1 VPLPLAGLVSAAVAL
16 IAWRAGTL
24 TRSGAL
30 AAWSVGALVLQ
41 GTGWNGGAVL
51 AAFFISSNLVSRMGS
66 PALSS
71 NLDPKS
77 DRRDLWQVYANG
89 APAALAAV
97 AAPTDFDLRIWLVT
111 ASLAAAA
118 ADTWATSVGVRSSVL
133 PRLLWSGREVPPGT
147 SGGVTALGSVAGL
160 IGALI
165 VSGAGALASGRPS
178 LVPAGT
184 LIGFLGMTTD
194 SLVGGLLQGRFH
206 CPRCDQT
213 SEWRVHR
220 CGSATVRRAGLEWL
234 NNDGVNFLATAL
246 AAGAGFIAWRLL
258 D

>member
-1 VPLPLAGLVSAAVAL
+1 MPLALAALVSAGGAW

-30 AAWSVGALVLQ
+30 AAWSVGLLVLH

-51 AAFFISSNLVSRMGS
+51 AAFFISSNLVSRAGFQGL
-66 PALSS
+66 PAA
-71 NLDPKS
+71 LDPKS
-77 DRRDLWQVYANG
+77 DRRDLSQVYANG
-89 APAALAAV
+89 GPAAVV
-97 AAPTDFDLRIWLVT
+97 AAAPIDPDLRMWLVT

-118 ADTWATSVGVRSSVL
+118 ADTWATSVGARSRTA
-133 PRLLWSGREVPPGT
+133 PRLLWSGQTVAPGT
-147 SGGVTALGSVAGL
+147 SGGVTPVGSAGALV
-160 IGALI
+160 GALI
-165 VSGAGALASGRPS
+165 VSGTGALASGSPV

-184 LIGFLGMTTD
+184 LIGFLGMLVD
-194 SLVGGLLQGRFH
+194 SVIGGILQGRFH
-206 CPRCDQT
+206 CPQCDQA

-220 CGSATVRRAGLEWL
+220 CGSSTVRRAGLGWL

-246 AAGAGFIAWRLL
+246 ATCAAWLAWRWL

>member
-1 VPLPLAGLVSAAVAL
+1 VPLPLAALVSAAVAV

-24 TRSGAL
+24 TKSGTL
-30 AAWSVGALVLQ
+30 AAWSVGALVLH
-41 GTGWNGGAVL
+41 GTGWNGGLVL
-51 AAFFISSNLVSRMGS
+51 AAFFVASNVVSRWGP
-66 PALSS
+66 PAGSS

-89 APAALAAV
+89 GPAALAAV
-97 AAPTDFDLRIWLVT
+97 AAPADLNLRIWLVT

-118 ADTWATSVGVRSSVL
+118 ADTWATSVGLRSSVR
-133 PRLLWSGREVPPGT
+133 PRLLWSRREVPPGT
-147 SGGVTALGSVAGL
+147 SGGVTALGSAAGI
-160 IGALI
+160 IGGLI
-165 VSGAGALASGRPS
+165 VSSTGALASGRPS
-178 LVPAGT
+178 LVAAGT
-184 LIGFLGMTTD
+184 LIGFLGMMMD
-194 SLVGGLLQGRFH
+194 SLLGGLLQGRFY

-220 CGSATVRRAGLEWL
+220 CGSTTVRRAGLEWL

-246 AAGAGFIAWRLL
+246 AAGAGFIFWRLL